1 MPRYRTP
8 PTSIGFGKPS
18 RRDATKRMRNR
29 GMTYADFCCFA
40 TTLEALTCAG
50 ARTVVWAATANILT
64 CKVCVCFKD
73 GGCGN
78 AGSRA
83 AGRLLLWTLSV
94 RKWMEKIF
102 ERSFLARLLAKTRG
116 GYLKAELVILK
127 LVFLCNPKITPL
139 LNLNFTFQVCLTP
152 FESTQRLFFGLDG
165 LGHLFSVPSNQ
176 VGKHVGGPAL
186 RDGAAVDIEFLFQ
199 GCCGRRRHGWFCA
212 GGRAGCTRSFGSGGR
227 GLGCDAEAK
236 ARFRAPRRARTRARK
251 RNRVDPD

>member
-40 TTLEALTCAG
+40 TTLEALTWAV

-127 LVFLCNPKITPL
+127 LVFLCNPKIIPL
-139 LNLNFTFQVCLTP
+139 LNLNFYL
-152 FESTQRLFFGLDG
+152 SGLPINPVRID
-165 LGHLFSVPSNQ
+165 
-176 VGKHVGGPAL
+176 PAT
-186 RDGAAVDIEFLFQ
+186 IF
-199 GCCGRRRHGWFCA
+199 W
-212 GGRAGCTRSFGSGGR
+212 
-227 GLGCDAEAK
+227 
-236 ARFRAPRRARTRARK
+236 PRRAWAPFFSPIESSWHTRRRSRPSRWRSGRYRVSFSRVLRPSAARVVL
-251 RNRVDPD
+251 RRRPGRMYPFLWFRRSRPRLRR